1 MALESSIH
9 IVKAQDYK
17 GLGLQL
23 PVITLF
29 GQDETQYFD
38 AQAVQRKIGQEKW
51 RELSSKYTSLMV
63 DSSLLVEDFDPI
75 TNF

>member
-1 MALESSIH
+1 MELESTIH

-17 GLGLQL
+17 DLGLQL
-23 PVITLF
+23 PIITLF
-29 GQDETQYFD
+29 GGDDTQYLD

-63 DSSLLVEDFDPI
+63 DSSLLIEDFDPI
-75 TNF
+75 SNF